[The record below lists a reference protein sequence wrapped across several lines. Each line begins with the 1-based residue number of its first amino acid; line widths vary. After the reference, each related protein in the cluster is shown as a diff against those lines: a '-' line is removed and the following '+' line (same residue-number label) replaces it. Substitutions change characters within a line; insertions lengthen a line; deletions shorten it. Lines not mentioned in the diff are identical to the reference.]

1 VAFRNSAI
9 PLSLVVA
16 ALAAGCG
23 KPPARAPDRPEARG
37 ASDDYAAP
45 PAVTEVRATATGVT
59 VSGTA
64 PAGVQVRLGAPGG
77 AAEFTPADRQGRW
90 RIALPASPDTRIF
103 GLSEKARGRQ
113 VQAQGYVVVGP
124 QGRAALLRAGA
135 GAVRLDPQKP
145 PALGALDFDHD
156 GAAVVS
162 GTAAPGVL
170 VFVRLDGR
178 QVAEGRS
185 DAAGRYSVALPQP
198 IPQGDHAIEAAGQGF
213 SDVAEVEVSPAAPL
227 VAGPMRSQFTKGG
240 LRVDWMTP
248 GGGTQSTLL
257 LD

>member
-1 VAFRNSAI
+1 VASRKSTI
-9 PLSLVVA
+9 LLSFVVA
-16 ALAAGCG
+16 SLGAGCG

-37 ASDDYAAP
+37 GAADYAAP
-45 PAVTEVRATATGVT
+45 PAVTDVRATTNGVT

-77 AAEFTPADRQGRW
+77 AAEFAAADRQGRW
-90 RIALPASPDTRIF
+90 RIVLPASPETRIF
-103 GLSEKARGRQ
+103 GLSEKAQGRQ
-113 VQAQGYVVVGP
+113 VQAQGYLVVGP

-145 PALGALDFDHD
+145 PALGAIDFDRD

-162 GTAAPGVL
+162 GTAAPRAL
-170 VFVRLDGR
+170 VFIRLDGR
-178 QVAEGRS
+178 QVADGRG
-185 DAAGRYSVALPQP
+185 DFAGRYSVALPQP
-198 IPQGDHAIEAAGQGF
+198 IPHGEHAIEAAGEGF
-213 SDVAEVEVSPAAPL
+213 SDVADVEISPPAPL

-248 GGGTQSTLL
+248 GGGAQSTLL

>member
-1 VAFRNSAI
+1 VASPKSAI
-9 PLSLVVA
+9 LLSLVVA
-16 ALAAGCG
+16 GLVAGCG
-23 KPPARAPDRPEARG
+23 KPPARAPNRPEARG
-37 ASDDYAAP
+37 ATDDYAAP
-45 PAVTEVRATATGVT
+45 PAVAEVRPAANVVT

-77 AAEFTPADRQGRW
+77 AAQFAVADRQGRW
-90 RIALPASPDTRIF
+90 RIVLPASPETRIF
-103 GLSEKARGRQ
+103 GLSQKAQGRQ

-124 QGRAALLRAGA
+124 QAHAALLRAGA

-145 PALGALDFDHD
+145 PALGALDFDRD

-162 GTAAPGVL
+162 GTAAPGAL

-198 IPQGDHAIEAAGQGF
+198 IPQGAHAIEAAGEGF

>member
-1 VAFRNSAI
+1 VLFRKSMI
-9 PLSLVVA
+9 LLSLGVA
-16 ALAAGCG
+16 ALVAGCG

-37 ASDDYAAP
+37 GTDEYAAP
-45 PAVTEVRATATGVT
+45 PGVAEIRDTANGVT
-59 VSGTA
+59 VSGAA

-77 AAEFTPADRQGRW
+77 AAQFAAADRQGRW
-90 RIALPASPDTRIF
+90 RIILPTSPETRIF
-103 GLSEKARGRQ
+103 GLSLKAQGRQ
-113 VQAQGYVVVGP
+113 VQAQGYVVIAP

-145 PALGALDFDHD
+145 PALGAIDFDRD

-162 GTAAPGVL
+162 GIAAPGAPVS
-170 VFVRLDGR
+170 VRLDGR
-178 QVAEGRS
+178 QVTEGRS

-198 IPQGDHAIEAAGQGF
+198 IPQGVHAIEAVGDGF
-213 SDVAEVEVSPAAPL
+213 SDVAEVEVSPSAPL
-227 VAGPMRSQFTKGG
+227 VEGPMRSQFTKGG

-248 GGGTQSTLL
+248 GGGVQSTLL

>member
-1 VAFRNSAI
+1 VAFRKSTI
-9 PLSLVVA
+9 LLSLVVA
-16 ALAAGCG
+16 ALMAGCG

-37 ASDDYAAP
+37 GADEYVAP
-45 PAVTEVRATATGVT
+45 PGVAEVRAAANGVT
-59 VSGTA
+59 VGGTA
-64 PAGVQVRLGAPGG
+64 PAGVQVRLAAPGG
-77 AAEFTPADRQGRW
+77 AAQFAAADRQGRW
-90 RIALPASPDTRIF
+90 RIVLPTSPETRIF
-103 GLSEKARGRQ
+103 GLSLKAQGRQ
-113 VQAQGYVVVGP
+113 VQAQGYVVIGP

-135 GAVRLDPQKP
+135 GAVRLDPQTP
-145 PALGALDFDHD
+145 PALGAVDFDSD

-162 GTAAPGVL
+162 GIAAPGAV
-170 VFVRLDGR
+170 VSVRLDGR

-198 IPQGDHAIEAAGQGF
+198 IPQGAHAIEAVGEGF
-213 SDVAEVEVSPAAPL
+213 SDVGEVEVSPPAPL

-248 GGGTQSTLL
+248 GGGAQSTLL

>member
-1 VAFRNSAI
+1 VTFRKSTI
-9 PLSLVVA
+9 LLSLVVA
-16 ALAAGCG
+16 AALAGCG
-23 KPPARAPDRPEARG
+23 KPPARAPDRPDARG
-37 ASDDYAAP
+37 GTDEYAAP
-45 PAVTEVRATATGVT
+45 PAVTNVRVTGGGVM
-59 VSGTA
+59 VSGAA

-77 AAEFTPADRQGRW
+77 AAQFAAVDQEGRW
-90 RIALPASPDTRIF
+90 RIVLPASPETRIF
-103 GLSEKARGRQ
+103 GLSAKTDGRQ
-113 VQAQGYVVVGP
+113 VQAQGYVVVSP

-145 PALGALDFDHD
+145 PALGALDFDRD

-162 GTAAPGVL
+162 GSAAPGAPL
-170 VFVRLDGR
+170 FVRLDGR

-198 IPQGDHAIEAAGQGF
+198 VGQGAHALEVGGDGF
-213 SDVAEVEVSPAAPL
+213 SNAADVDVSPAAPL